1 MMIQGLSAA
10 EATKRLGES
19 GFNELPVSRPKT
31 IWRIALDVIREPMFL
46 LLISCGGLYILIGDL
61 MEGIIMLST
70 IFIIIFIT
78 FYQHRKTERAL
89 EALKKLSS
97 PRVLVLRDGVET
109 RIPGRE
115 VVPGDI
121 MILNEGDRV
130 AADATLQEVMNLTV
144 DESMLT
150 GESVP
155 VTK

>member
-1 MMIQGLSAA
+1 M
-10 EATKRLGES
+10 
-19 GFNELPVSRPKT
+19 
-31 IWRIALDVIREPMFL
+31 IREPMFL